1 MKTRWTQGLDETLV
15 NDVRGD
21 FKSSLIT
28 RKRLA
33 LLLEE
38 DIKGADKT
46 AMNKDGYDISNW
58 ALKQADLIG
67 YKRALTH
74 VINLILED

>member
-1 MKTRWTQGLDETLV
+1 MKTRWTQGLDETTIQ
-15 NDVRGD
+15 DVRGD
-21 FKSSLIT
+21 FKSSLVT

-33 LLLEE
+33 LLLDE
-38 DIKGADKT
+38 DIRSAEKT
-46 AMNKDGYDISNW
+46 ALNKDGYDVANW

-67 YKRALTH
+67 YKRALQH

>member
-1 MKTRWTQGLDETLV
+1 MKTRWTQGLDETAIQ
-15 NDVRGD
+15 DVRGD
-21 FKSSLIT
+21 FKSSLVT

-33 LLLEE
+33 LLLDE
-38 DIKGADKT
+38 DIRSAEKT
-46 AMNKDGYDISNW
+46 ALNKDGYDVANW

-67 YKRALTH
+67 YKRALQH